1 MNQIMRTVR
10 IEKLTLNI
18 GAGKEQ
24 AILDKGIVL
33 LQSIT
38 GLPPVKTIT
47 QKRIANWGLRPGL
60 PIGCK
65 ITFRKEKAKE
75 LAKRLLVARNNLLSK
90 DNFDD
95 NGNVSFGIHEYID
108 IPDVKYDPKIGIMG
122 LQVSVTLQRP
132 GFRIKRRK
140 IMKRRIPRKHIIPR
154 EEAIKF
160 MKDNFA
166 IKIEEEQEQEEGGEL
181 R

>member
-1 MNQIMRTVR
+1 MKEIR

-24 AILDKGIVL
+24 AVLEKGITL
-33 LQSIT
+33 LKNIT
-38 GLPPVKTIT
+38 GLSPVKTIT

-65 ITFRKEKAKE
+65 ITFRREKAKE
-75 LAKRLLVARNNLLSK
+75 LAKRLLLAKNNVLSK
-90 DNFDD
+90 NNFDN

-122 LQVSVTLQRP
+122 LQASLTLQRP

-140 IMKRRIPRKHIIPR
+140 IMKRHIPRKHGISQ
-154 EEAIKF
+154 EESIKF
-160 MKDNFA
+160 MKDNFTIM
-166 IKIEEEQEQEEGGEL
+166 IKEEQEGGE
-181 R
+181 

>member
-1 MNQIMRTVR
+1 MSSPMKEIR

-24 AILDKGIVL
+24 AVLEKGITL
-33 LQSIT
+33 LKNIT
-38 GLPPVKTIT
+38 GLSPVKTIT

-65 ITFRKEKAKE
+65 ITFRREKAKE
-75 LAKRLLVARNNLLSK
+75 LAKRLLFAKNNILSK
-90 DNFDD
+90 NNFDN
-95 NGNVSFGIHEYID
+95 NGNISFGIHEYID

-122 LQVSVTLQRP
+122 LQASLTLQRP

-140 IMKRRIPRKHIIPR
+140 IMKRRIPRKHGINQ
-154 EEAIKF
+154 EESIKF
-160 MKDNFA
+160 MKDNFTIM
-166 IKIEEEQEQEEGGEL
+166 IKEEQEGGE
-181 R
+181 

>member
-1 MNQIMRTVR
+1 MGSAMKQIR

-24 AILDKGIVL
+24 AILEKGVVL

-65 ITFRKEKAKE
+65 ITFRGEKAHE
-75 LAKRLLVARNNLLSK
+75 LAKRLLHAKNNELSK
-90 DNFDD
+90 TNFDD

-122 LQVSVTLQRP
+122 LQASITLQRP

-140 IMKRRIPRKHIIPR
+140 IMKRKIPRHHCISQGD
-154 EEAIKF
+154 AITF

-166 IKIEEEQEQEEGGEL
+166 IKISEEEPQEE
-181 R
+181 

>member
-1 MNQIMRTVR
+1 MSSAMREIR

-24 AILDKGIVL
+24 AVLEKGITL
-33 LQSIT
+33 LKNIT
-38 GLPPVKTIT
+38 GLSPVKTIT

-65 ITFRKEKAKE
+65 ITFRREKARE
-75 LAKRLLVARNNLLSK
+75 LVKRLLSAKSNILSK
-90 DNFDD
+90 NNFDN

-122 LQVSVTLQRP
+122 LQASLTLQRP

-140 IMKRRIPRKHIIPR
+140 IMKRHIPRKHNISQQ
-154 EEAIKF
+154 ESIKF
-160 MKDNFA
+160 MKDNFT
-166 IKIEEEQEQEEGGEL
+166 ISITEEQEGGE
-181 R
+181 

>member
-1 MNQIMRTVR
+1 MSSTMRQIR

-24 AILDKGIVL
+24 AVLEKGITL
-33 LQSIT
+33 LKNIT
-38 GLPPVKTIT
+38 GLAPVKTIT

-60 PIGCK
+60 PVGCK
-65 ITFRKEKAKE
+65 ITFRREQAKI
-75 LAKRLLVARNNLLSK
+75 LAKRLLSAKNNLLSK
-90 DNFDD
+90 NNFDD
-95 NGNVSFGIHEYID
+95 CGNVSFGIHEYID

-122 LQVSVTLQRP
+122 LQASLTLQRP

-140 IMKRRIPRKHIIPR
+140 IMKRSVPKKHGIAR
-154 EEAIKF
+154 EEAVQF

-166 IKIEEEQEQEEGGEL
+166 IKIKEEEAQEE
-181 R
+181 

>member
-1 MNQIMRTVR
+1 MKEIR

-24 AILDKGIVL
+24 AVLEKGIAL
-33 LQSIT
+33 LKNIT
-38 GLPPVKTIT
+38 GLSPVKTIT

-65 ITFRKEKAKE
+65 ITFRREKAKE
-75 LAKRLLVARNNLLSK
+75 LARRLLLAKNNVLSK
-90 DNFDD
+90 NNFDN

-122 LQVSVTLQRP
+122 LQASLTLQRP

-140 IMKRRIPRKHIIPR
+140 IMKRRIPRKHSISQ
-154 EEAIKF
+154 EESIKF
-160 MKDNFA
+160 MKDNFTIM
-166 IKIEEEQEQEEGGEL
+166 IKEEQEGGE
-181 R
+181 

>member
-1 MNQIMRTVR
+1 MNPTMRQIRV
-10 IEKLTLNI
+10 EKLTLNI

-24 AILDKGIVL
+24 AVLEKGVVL
-33 LQSIT
+33 LKNIT
-38 GLPPVKTIT
+38 GLSPVKTIT

-75 LAKRLLVARNNLLSK
+75 LAKRLLLAKNNSLSK
-90 DNFDD
+90 NNFDD
-95 NGNVSFGIHEYID
+95 YGNVSFGIHEYID

-122 LQVSVTLQRP
+122 LQASITLQRP

-140 IMKRRIPRKHIIPR
+140 IMKRTLPRDHSIAR
-154 EEAIKF
+154 AEAIQF
-160 MKDNFA
+160 MKDNFE
-166 IKIEEEQEQEEGGEL
+166 IKIKEEEMQEA
-181 R
+181 

>member
-1 MNQIMRTVR
+1 MSSAMKDIR

-24 AILDKGIVL
+24 AILEKGVIL
-33 LQSIT
+33 LKNIT
-38 GLPPVKTIT
+38 GIAPVKTIT

-65 ITFRKEKAKE
+65 LTFRKDQARE
-75 LAKRLLVARNNLLSK
+75 LIKRLLVAKSNLLSK
-90 DNFDD
+90 NNFDD

-108 IPDVKYDPKIGIMG
+108 IPNVKYDPKIGIMG
-122 LQVSVTLQRP
+122 LQASLTLQRP

-140 IMKRRIPRKHIIPR
+140 IMKRKIPRHHAISQN
-154 EEAIKF
+154 EAIKF

-166 IKIEEEQEQEEGGEL
+166 IKIQEEEKQEE
-181 R
+181 

>member
-1 MNQIMRTVR
+1 MIKMSSSMRDIR

-24 AILDKGIVL
+24 AVLEKGVTL
-33 LQSIT
+33 LKSIT
-38 GLPPVKTIT
+38 GFSPVKTIT

-65 ITFRKEKAKE
+65 ITFRNEKAEE
-75 LAKRLLVARNNLLSK
+75 LAKRMLAAKDNLLSK
-90 DNFDD
+90 SNFDD
-95 NGNVSFGIHEYID
+95 HGNMSFGIPEYID
-108 IPDVKYDPKIGIMG
+108 IPDAKYDPKIGIMG

-140 IMKRRIPRKHIIPR
+140 IMKRKIPRKHEISQ
-154 EEAIKF
+154 EDAITF
-160 MKDNFA
+160 MKNKFGIQISDEQ
-166 IKIEEEQEQEEGGEL
+166 KEQE
-181 R
+181 

>member
-1 MNQIMRTVR
+1 MKDIR

-24 AILDKGIVL
+24 AILEKGVIL
-33 LQSIT
+33 LKNIT
-38 GLPPVKTIT
+38 GISPVKTIT

-65 ITFRKEKAKE
+65 LTFRKDQARE
-75 LAKRLLVARNNLLSK
+75 LIKRLLVAKSSLLSK
-90 DNFDD
+90 NNFDD

-122 LQVSVTLQRP
+122 LQASLTLQRP

-140 IMKRRIPRKHIIPR
+140 IMKRKIPRHHTISQ

-166 IKIEEEQEQEEGGEL
+166 IKIEEDETQEE
-181 R
+181 